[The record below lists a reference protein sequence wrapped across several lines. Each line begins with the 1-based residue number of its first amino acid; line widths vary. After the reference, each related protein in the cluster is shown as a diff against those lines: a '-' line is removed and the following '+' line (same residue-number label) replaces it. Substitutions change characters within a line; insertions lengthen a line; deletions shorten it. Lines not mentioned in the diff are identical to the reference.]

1 MFNAKQMIQ
10 MMWGQ
15 IAKQVEDL
23 PPEMQQ
29 ALRNLDVSI
38 VKAKDGGELRLVAN
52 EITPGNPYSQKAA
65 DALFSQLL
73 VPISS
78 IVGAFQC
85 KVSIYK

>member
-1 MFNAKQMIQ
+1 MNPEQMMQ

-15 IAKQVEDL
+15 FAVQVKQL

-29 ALRNLDVSI
+29 ALSNLEVSI
-38 VKAKDGGELRLVAN
+38 VKARDGGELRLVAK
-52 EITPGNPYSQKAA
+52 EITPGNPYSQRAA

-73 VPISS
+73 VPISN